1 MDALLKISDLRVAA
15 VSSEGDPSPILRGVD
30 FSVFEGERVALVGE
44 SGCGKTVTV
53 LSILNLLPDPPL
65 KRTGGDIF
73 FAGRSL
79 AMLSSDEWRQ
89 IRGGE
94 IGIIFQEPQTS
105 LNPSFRVGDQ
115 VVEAVQA
122 HRTLEIRAAR
132 EEALRLF
139 QETGLPDPN
148 RVASQ
153 FPHQLSGGM
162 CQRVMIAMALAG
174 QPQLLIADEPT
185 TALDVTVQA
194 QILDLLRAESIKRR
208 LALLF
213 VTHDLNLA
221 VGFSDSLAV
230 FYAGRVVERGKT
242 QRVFASPAHPY
253 TVGLLKC
260 QPSRAKSGEPLYTLP
275 GAPPGPGQA
284 PLGCAFAER
293 CPKVQTKC
301 RQVDPEETEVKP
313 GHYTRCFYPFVP

>member
-1 MDALLKISDLRVAA
+1 MTEILKISNLQVGAFLSDGNAL
-15 VSSEGDPSPILRGVD
+15 PILRGVD
-30 FSVFEGERVALVGE
+30 LSVAEGERVALVGE
-44 SGCGKTVTV
+44 SGCGKTVTA
-53 LSILNLLPDPPL
+53 LSILSLLPDPPL

-73 FAGRSL
+73 YMGRSL
-79 AMLSSDEWRQ
+79 ADLDAGEWRHL
-89 IRGGE
+89 RGGE
-94 IGIIFQEPQTS
+94 IGIIFQEPLTS

-122 HRTLEIRAAR
+122 HRDLEVRAAR

-139 QETGLPDPN
+139 QETGLPDPV

-174 QPQLLIADEPT
+174 QPRLLIADEPT

-194 QILDLLRAESIKRR
+194 QILDLLRMESDQRR
-208 LALLF
+208 LAVLF

-221 VGFSDSLAV
+221 AGFSDSLAV
-230 FYAGRVVERGKT
+230 FYAGLVVERSATSK
-242 QRVFASPAHPY
+242 VFAEPAHPY
-253 TVGLLKC
+253 TRGLLKC
-260 QPSRAKSGEPLYTLP
+260 QPSRAQAGEPLFTLA
-275 GAPPGPGQA
+275 GSPPGLGQL
-284 PLGCAFAER
+284 PKGCAFAER
-293 CPKVQTKC
+293 CPKAQERC
-301 RQVDPEETEVKP
+301 RQQNPQETEVRL